1 MKRNSP
7 SCVPVVDSMHATPV
21 RMYSRHAERGQV
33 SIGTTDVLT
42 IGKEAT
48 AFRPVQRALRPTGR
62 VVAHVDNLGA
72 ATAWLQSN
80 VAAVAVIEAE
90 TSGQNW
96 ATIVS
101 GLHELAGAPEVV
113 VVTSNESPLAD
124 VLRCGAF
131 DVLRRPFDD
140 SDLQW
145 AVASAWHT
153 WMTRRERRSGGGP
166 CSDA

>member
-1 MKRNSP
+1 LKRNSP
-7 SCVPVVDSMHATPV
+7 SYVPVVDRMHAAPV
-21 RMYSRHAERGQV
+21 RIYSQHAEREQAP
-33 SIGTTDVLT
+33 IGITDVLT
-42 IGKEAT
+42 IGEEAT
-48 AFRPVQRALRPTGR
+48 VFRPVQRALRATGWA
-62 VVAHVDNLGA
+62 VAHVDNLGA

-101 GLHELAGAPEVV
+101 GLHDLAGAPEVV
-113 VVTSNESPLAD
+113 VVTSNESPAPD

-131 DVLRRPFDD
+131 DELRRPFDD
-140 SDLQW
+140 SDLLW
-145 AVASAWHT
+145 AVASAWHI
-153 WMTRRERRSGGGP
+153 WMTRRERRCGGGA